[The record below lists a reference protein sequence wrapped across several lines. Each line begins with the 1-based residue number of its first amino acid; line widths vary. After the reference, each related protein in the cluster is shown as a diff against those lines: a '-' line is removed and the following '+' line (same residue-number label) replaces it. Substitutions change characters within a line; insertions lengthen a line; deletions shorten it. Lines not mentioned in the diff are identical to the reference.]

1 MDRPIYARVC
11 KTPAEAFIACQKLVD
26 SCGNKDGHIQY
37 PIEISSREW
46 KPKRSEQ
53 ANRYLFGVVY
63 AIISQETG
71 NNVNDLHEF
80 YLGEFFGWEEYE
92 VLGRKRVRP
101 RERSSKQVKSRF
113 SEFLESVISHAA
125 SLGIVIPPPN
135 HDLPADFAQPQE
147 RG

>member
-1 MDRPIYARVC
+1 MDKPIYARVC
-11 KTPAEAFIACQKLVD
+11 KTEKEWDSALMAMQMCGADNIQKH
-26 SCGNKDGHIQY
+26 GY
-37 PIEISSREW
+37 PLQITVSLW

-53 ANRYLFGVVY
+53 QNRYLFGVIY

-92 VLGRKRVRP
+92 VMGRKRLRP
-101 RERSSKQVKSRF
+101 RERSSKQVKARF

-125 SLGIVIPPPN
+125 SLGIVVPPPN
-135 HDLPADFAQPQE
+135 HDLPSDFAQE